1 LVVDPDQRTTTM
13 AWTAEDRRRHAPA
26 IQDMVRRGMLVRL
39 AATVD
44 AIHPPSRV
52 GRPRVWS
59 TLAMLQ
65 ALWHVARDGRAWRR
79 LPSGSP
85 PHQTVWSRLMVWQQR
100 AVLDRALGVLVT
112 CRRLAAGRKRRPT
125 AAIIDTQ
132 SVRTGPQRGPRGYD
146 AAKKVKGRK
155 RVLMIDTQGDPLGVR
170 VVSADTQDRDALHAL
185 DPDLEAQASL
195 LLVWLDRGFAG
206 GDPATFL
213 HARGITGEVVGT
225 PGRRGF
231 QVEPRRW
238 KVEQTFGC
246 RQRYR
251 RLRVD
256 DEASLATSR
265 AMTLLASV
273 FMTGMRLERML
284 QT

>member
-1 LVVDPDQRTTTM
+1 M
-13 AWTAEDRRRHAPA
+13 AWTAEDRRRYAPA

-39 AATVD
+39 AATID
-44 AIHPPSRV
+44 AIHPPARV

-59 TLAMLQ
+59 TLVMLQ
-65 ALWHVARDGRAWRR
+65 ALWHVARDDCAWRR
-79 LPSGSP
+79 LPAGSP
-85 PHQTVWSRLMVWQQR
+85 PHQSVWSRLMAWQRR
-100 AVLDRALGVLVT
+100 AVLDRALAVLVT

-155 RVLMIDTQGDPLGVR
+155 RVLMIDTQGDPLGAR
-170 VVSADTQDRDALHAL
+170 VVPADIQDRDALGSLA
-185 DPDLEAQASL
+185 PDLVVHASL

-206 GDPATFL
+206 DEPCAFL
-213 HARGITGEVVGT
+213 QRHGIAAEIVGT
-225 PGRRGF
+225 PGRKGF

-246 RQRYR
+246 LQRYR

-256 DEASLATSR
+256 DEASLDTSR